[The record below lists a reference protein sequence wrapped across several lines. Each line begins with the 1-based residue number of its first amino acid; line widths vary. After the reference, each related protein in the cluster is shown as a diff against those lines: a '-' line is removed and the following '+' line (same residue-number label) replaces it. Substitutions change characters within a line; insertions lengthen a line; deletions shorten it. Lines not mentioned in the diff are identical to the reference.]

1 MYYIKR
7 NTKFSISPFLSLAII
22 LTLANHIQ
30 FLTKTEIHFY
40 NGRQEAFRLP
50 YLFLFLSNF

>member
-40 NGRQEAFRLP
+40 NGRQEAFRLS
-50 YLFLFLSNF
+50 YLFLSNF